1 MLIQH
6 QMKRLVVAATLA
18 LCLSAFVSPAEGQ
31 WDSSSVETVAPGVLH
46 RRVVTNSGPWRLNVL
61 EVNLHQPGISIHEV
75 KGNDVFA
82 GLEKT
87 SSMEQRYKGPGKAV
101 AAVNADFFNVKTGE
115 NESNVVIDGR
125 IIKALTPSD
134 SPRDGWKKLRTQF
147 GIDSNNNPYI
157 DRFGLIAR
165 LIQAGRSMKLDGIN
179 SRPKQPDALL
189 LYTSAAGDSTPR
201 DTTRISSAYL
211 PLKLVSSSQNEMTF
225 RITGSVYEGTRAS
238 LVAGGAL
245 TAEGTMRDSLTRI
258 ARRGGMIR
266 IRTGFLPGRERL
278 RTIVGGGPRIIQ
290 NGRSVAEFGYFIEGT
305 GAKFG
310 TVRHP
315 RTAVGFSKDSSTLY
329 LVTVDGRRESDSG
342 MSLMELADA
351 MLKLGVYDAVNLDG
365 GGSTTMVIGDKV
377 VNHPSDKEGERPVG
391 NALFVVAGDSTKRH

>member
-1 MLIQH
+1 
-6 QMKRLVVAATLA
+6 MKQAVLATILT
-18 LCLSAFVSPAEGQ
+18 LCLSSIASPAHAQ
-31 WDSSSVETVAPGVLH
+31 WDSSSVETVAPGVVH
-46 RRVVTNSGPWRLNVL
+46 RRVVLNKGPWRLNVL
-61 EVNLHQPGISIHEV
+61 EVNLHQKGISIHEV

-115 NESNVVIDGR
+115 SESNVLIDGV
-125 IIKALTPSD
+125 IVKGLAPSN

-157 DRFGLIAR
+157 DRFGLTAR
-165 LIQAGRSMKLDGIN
+165 LMQAGRSMRLDGIN
-179 SRPKQPDALL
+179 SRPKQPNALV

-201 DTTRISSAYL
+201 DTTRVSSAYL
-211 PLKLVSSSQNEMTF
+211 PLRLVSRSQNEMTF
-225 RITGSVYEGTRAS
+225 LITGPVSDGARAS

-245 TAEGTMRDSLTRI
+245 TAEGTMCDSLKRI
-258 ARRGGMIR
+258 ARRGGTIH
-266 IRTGFLPGRERL
+266 IRTGFLPGRERV

-329 LVTVDGRRESDSG
+329 FVTVDGRRESDSG
-342 MSLMELADA
+342 MSLMELADT

-365 GGSTTMVIGDKV
+365 GGSTTMVIRDHV

-391 NALFVVAGDSTKRH
+391 NALLVVVGDSIRRH

>member
-1 MLIQH
+1 
-6 QMKRLVVAATLA
+6 
-18 LCLSAFVSPAEGQ
+18 LSAFVSPAEGQ
-31 WDSSSVETVAPGVLH
+31 WDSSSVETVAPGVIH
-46 RRVVTNSGPWRLNVL
+46 RRVVVNSGPWRLNVL
-61 EVNLHQPGISIHEV
+61 EVSLHQKGISIREA

-87 SSMEQRYKGPGKAV
+87 SSMEQRYKGPGRAV

-115 NESNVVIDGR
+115 SESNVVIDGT
-125 IIKALTPSD
+125 IVKGLTPSD

-147 GIDSNNNPYI
+147 GVDSNNHPYI
-157 DRFGLIAR
+157 DRFGLTAR
-165 LIQAGRSMKLDGIN
+165 LIQGGRSMKLDGIN
-179 SRPKQPDALL
+179 SRPRQPDALV

-201 DTTRISSAYL
+201 DTTRMSSEYL
-211 PLKLVSSSQNEMTF
+211 PLQFVSRSQNETTF
-225 RITGSVYEGTRAS
+225 RIAGPVYEGSRGS
-238 LVAGGAL
+238 LAAGGAL
-245 TAEGTMRDSLTRI
+245 TAEGTTRDSLMRI
-258 ARRGGMIR
+258 VRRGGTIR

-290 NGRSVAEFGYFIEGT
+290 NGRSVAEYGYFIEGT

-342 MSLMELADA
+342 MSLMELTDA
-351 MLKLGVYDAVNLDG
+351 MLKLGVYEAVNLDG
-365 GGSTTMVIGDKV
+365 GGSTTMVIGDVV

-391 NALFVVAGDSTKRH
+391 NALLVVVGDSTRHH

>member
-1 MLIQH
+1 
-6 QMKRLVVAATLA
+6 MKHAVTTTILS
-18 LCLSAFVSPAEGQ
+18 LCLSVFSSPAHAQ

-46 RRVVTNSGPWRLNVL
+46 RRVVVNSGPWRLNVL
-61 EVNLHQPGISIHEV
+61 EVDLHQPGISIREV
-75 KGNDVFA
+75 KGKDVFA

-87 SSMEQRYKGPGKAV
+87 SSMEQRYHGPGKTV

-115 NESNVVIDGR
+115 SESNVVIDGA
-125 IIKALTPSD
+125 IVKGLTPSG

-147 GIDSNNNPYI
+147 GIDSNNHPYI
-157 DRFGLIAR
+157 DRFGLTAR
-165 LIQAGRSMKLDGIN
+165 LIQGGRSMKLDGIN
-179 SRPKQPDALL
+179 SRPRQPDELV

-201 DTTRISSAYL
+201 DTTRTSSAYL
-211 PLKLVSSSQNEMTF
+211 PLQFVSRSQNETTF
-225 RITGSVYEGTRAS
+225 RIAGPVYEGSRGS
-238 LVAGGAL
+238 LAAGGAL
-245 TAEGTMRDSLTRI
+245 TAEGTMRESLMRI
-258 ARRGGMIR
+258 ARRGGTIR
-266 IRTGFLPGRERL
+266 IKTGFLPGRERL

-315 RTAVGFSKDSSTLY
+315 RTAVGFSKDSSKLY

-391 NALFVVAGDSTKRH
+391 NALIVIVGDSTGRH

>member
-1 MLIQH
+1 
-6 QMKRLVVAATLA
+6 MKQAVLATILT
-18 LCLSAFVSPAEGQ
+18 LCLSSIASPAHAQ
-31 WDSSSVETVAPGVLH
+31 WDSSSVETVAPGVVH
-46 RRVVTNSGPWRLNVL
+46 RRVVLNKGPWRLNVL
-61 EVNLHQPGISIHEV
+61 EVNLHQKGISIHEV

-115 NESNVVIDGR
+115 SESNVLIDGV
-125 IIKALTPSD
+125 IVKGLAPSN

-157 DRFGLIAR
+157 DRFGLTAR
-165 LIQAGRSMKLDGIN
+165 LMQAGRSMRLDGIN
-179 SRPKQPDALL
+179 SRPKQPNALV

-201 DTTRISSAYL
+201 DTTRVSSAYL
-211 PLKLVSSSQNEMTF
+211 PLRLVSRSQNEMTF
-225 RITGSVYEGTRAS
+225 LITGPVSDGARAS

-245 TAEGTMRDSLTRI
+245 TAEGTMCDSLKRI
-258 ARRGGMIR
+258 ARRGGTIH
-266 IRTGFLPGRERL
+266 IRTGFLPGRERV

-342 MSLMELADA
+342 MSLMELADT

-365 GGSTTMVIGDKV
+365 GGSTTMVIRDHV

-391 NALFVVAGDSTKRH
+391 NALLVVVGDSIRRH

>member
-1 MLIQH
+1 
-6 QMKRLVVAATLA
+6 MKRPVVAATVA
-18 LCLSAFVSPAEGQ
+18 LCLSAFVSPAECQ
-31 WDSSSVETVAPGVLH
+31 WDSSSVETVAPGVIH
-46 RRVVTNSGPWRLNVL
+46 RRVVVNSGPWRLSVL
-61 EVNLHQPGISIHEV
+61 EVDLHQPGISIREV
-75 KGNDVFA
+75 KGKDVFA

-87 SSMEQRYKGPGKAV
+87 SSMEQRYKGPGRAV

-115 NESNVVIDGR
+115 SESNVVIDGA
-125 IIKALTPSD
+125 IVKGLTPSD

-147 GIDSNNNPYI
+147 GIDSNNHPYI
-157 DRFGLIAR
+157 DRFGLTAR
-165 LIQAGRSMKLDGIN
+165 LIQGRRSIKLDGIN
-179 SRPKQPDALL
+179 SRPRQPDALV

-201 DTTRISSAYL
+201 DTTRMSSGYL
-211 PLKLVSSSQNEMTF
+211 PLQFVSRSQNETTF
-225 RITGSVYEGTRAS
+225 RIAGPMYEGSRGS
-238 LVAGGAL
+238 LAVGGAL
-245 TAEGTMRDSLTRI
+245 TAEGTMRDSLMRI
-258 ARRGGMIR
+258 ARRGGTIR

-290 NGRSVAEFGYFIEGT
+290 NGRSVAEYGYFIEGT

-315 RTAVGFSKDSSTLY
+315 RTAVGFSKDSSTVY

-351 MLKLGVYDAVNLDG
+351 MLKLGVYEAVNLDG
-365 GGSTTMVIGDKV
+365 GGSTTMVIGDTV

-391 NALFVVAGDSTKRH
+391 NALLVVVDDSKRIRKLH